1 MDKSKTSILF
11 QVPTNEYYELLK
23 LKGTKRSWYEFFI
36 PKLLEENNIVLID
49 VPNS

>member
-1 MDKSKTSILF
+1 METNKTSILF

-36 PKLLEENNIVLID
+36 PKLLAED
-49 VPNS
+49 NSQL